1 MGGVLA
7 KSISFFTLPVYTTIF
22 SRSEYGTIEM
32 LTVIGS
38 FLGSILL
45 MGMDSAQS
53 MYFFKLK
60 KEGQQKQAQIVSS
73 ILQWRLISGA
83 IIVIFSTAISPVLNK
98 IFFGGKLS
106 WEYFLVS
113 FSGVLFIQI
122 TSQSAEVMRLLF
134 RPWSYIFVV
143 LSQSLLAAAI
153 ALILILK
160 FNQGILGFFWGG
172 FVAALLV
179 AAIGWFRVRSYLR
192 FDKLHFDLWP
202 MLLRFGLPLV
212 PASLAMYF
220 MNTSDRWF
228 IQHYHGEDELG
239 LYAVGAKFAMLSSLA
254 IETFRKAWWPLA
266 MDSMHSENGEK
277 TFILISNWYVCI
289 GSFFILILT
298 FLSPWLIE
306 FITGPDFHDS
316 WPIVGILTW
325 KGLLYGYFMIC
336 SAGIWRA
343 EKTYLNLY
351 ISLSILVV
359 GLILNFLIV
368 PTYGIIGA
376 SVATVFTF
384 FIWIVV
390 TSIVSNL
397 HWKIKFNYFFIL
409 SVFIISLS
417 VSYSFSL
424 GYL

>member
-1 MGGVLA
+1 MA

-98 IFFGGKLS
+98 IFFGGKLH

-172 FVAALLV
+172 LVAALLV

-228 IQHYHGEDELG
+228 IQYYHGEDELG

>member
-1 MGGVLA
+1 
-7 KSISFFTLPVYTTIF
+7 
-22 SRSEYGTIEM
+22 M

-60 KEGQQKQAQIVSS
+60 KEGHQKQAQIVSS

-83 IIVIFSTAISPVLNK
+83 IIVIFSTAISPVLNT
-98 IFFGGKLS
+98 IFFGGKLH

-134 RPWSYIFVV
+134 RPWSYILVV
-143 LSQSLLAAAI
+143 LSQSVMAAAV

-172 FVAALLV
+172 LVASFLV
-179 AAIGWFRVRSYLR
+179 AAIGWYRVRSYLR

-202 MLLRFGLPLV
+202 MLLRFGIPLV
-212 PASLAMYF
+212 PASLALYF

-228 IQHYHGEDELG
+228 IQHYHGDDALG

-266 MDSMHSENGEK
+266 MDSMHSEDGEK
-277 TFILISNWYVCI
+277 TFIFISNWYVCI
-289 GSFFILILT
+289 GSLFILILT
-298 FLSPWLIE
+298 FLSPWLVE

-316 WPIVGILTW
+316 WPIIGILTW

-336 SAGIWRA
+336 SAGIWKA

-351 ISLSILVV
+351 ISLSILVI

-368 PTYGIIGA
+368 PTYGIVGA

-384 FIWIVV
+384 IIWIVI
-390 TSIVSNL
+390 TSIVSNF
-397 HWKIKFNYFFIL
+397 HWRIKFNYFFII
-409 SVFIISLS
+409 SVFIISLTI
-417 VSYSFSL
+417 SYSFSL

>member
-1 MGGVLA
+1 
-7 KSISFFTLPVYTTIF
+7 
-22 SRSEYGTIEM
+22 M

-60 KEGQQKQAQIVSS
+60 KEGHQKQAQIVSS

-83 IIVIFSTAISPVLNK
+83 IIVIFSTAISPVLNT
-98 IFFGGKLS
+98 IFFGGKLH

-134 RPWSYIFVV
+134 RPWSYILVV
-143 LSQSLLAAAI
+143 LSQSVLAAAI
-153 ALILILK
+153 ALTLILK

-172 FVAALLV
+172 LVASLLV

-228 IQHYHGEDELG
+228 IQHYHGDDALG

-266 MDSMHSENGEK
+266 MDSMHSEDGEK
-277 TFILISNWYVCI
+277 TFIFISNWYVCS
-289 GSFFILILT
+289 GSLFILILT
-298 FLSPWLIE
+298 FLSPWLVE
-306 FITGPDFHDS
+306 FITGPNFHDS

-336 SAGIWRA
+336 SAGIWKA

-368 PTYGIIGA
+368 PTYGIVGA

-384 FIWIVV
+384 FIWIVI
-390 TSIVSNL
+390 TSIVSNF
-397 HWKIKFNYFFIL
+397 HWRIKFNYFFII
-409 SVFIISLS
+409 SVFIISLTI
-417 VSYSFSL
+417 SYSFSL

>member
-1 MGGVLA
+1 
-7 KSISFFTLPVYTTIF
+7 
-22 SRSEYGTIEM
+22 M

-60 KEGQQKQAQIVSS
+60 KEGHQKQAQIVSS
-73 ILQWRLISGA
+73 ILQWRLISGV

-98 IFFGGKLS
+98 IFFGGKLH

-134 RPWSYIFVV
+134 RPWSYILVV
-143 LSQSLLAAAI
+143 LSQSVLAAAI
-153 ALILILK
+153 ALTLILK

-172 FVAALLV
+172 LVASLLV

-228 IQHYHGEDELG
+228 IQHYHGDDALG

-266 MDSMHSENGEK
+266 MDSMHSEDGEK
-277 TFILISNWYVCI
+277 TFIFISNWYVCI
-289 GSFFILILT
+289 GSLFILILT
-298 FLSPWLIE
+298 FLSPWLVE
-306 FITGPDFHDS
+306 FITGPNFHDS

-336 SAGIWRA
+336 SAGIWKA

-368 PTYGIIGA
+368 PTYGIVGA

-384 FIWIVV
+384 FIWIVI
-390 TSIVSNL
+390 TSIVSNF
-397 HWKIKFNYFFIL
+397 HWRIKFNYFFII
-409 SVFIISLS
+409 SVFIISLTI
-417 VSYSFSL
+417 SYSFSL

>member
-1 MGGVLA
+1 
-7 KSISFFTLPVYTTIF
+7 
-22 SRSEYGTIEM
+22 M

-60 KEGQQKQAQIVSS
+60 KEGHQKQAQIVSS

-83 IIVIFSTAISPVLNK
+83 IIVIFSTAISPVLNT
-98 IFFGGKLS
+98 IFFGGKLH

-134 RPWSYIFVV
+134 RPWSYILVV
-143 LSQSLLAAAI
+143 LSQSVLAAAV
-153 ALILILK
+153 ALLLILK

-172 FVAALLV
+172 LVASLLV
-179 AAIGWFRVRSYLR
+179 AAIGWYRVRSYLR

-202 MLLRFGLPLV
+202 MLLRFGIPLV
-212 PASLAMYF
+212 PASLALYF

-228 IQHYHGEDELG
+228 IQHYHGDDALG

-266 MDSMHSENGEK
+266 MDSMHSEDGEK
-277 TFILISNWYVCI
+277 TFIFISNWYVCI
-289 GSFFILILT
+289 GSLFILILT
-298 FLSPWLIE
+298 FLSPWLVE

-316 WPIVGILTW
+316 WPIIGILTW

-336 SAGIWRA
+336 SAGIWKA

-351 ISLSILVV
+351 ISLSILVI

-368 PTYGIIGA
+368 PTYGIVGA

-384 FIWIVV
+384 IIWIVI
-390 TSIVSNL
+390 TSIVSNF
-397 HWKIKFNYFFIL
+397 HWRIKFNYFFII
-409 SVFIISLS
+409 SVFIISLTI
-417 VSYSFSL
+417 SYSFSL

>member
-1 MGGVLA
+1 MA

-60 KEGQQKQAQIVSS
+60 KEGHQKQAQIVSS

-83 IIVIFSTAISPVLNK
+83 IIVIFSTAISPVLNT
-98 IFFGGKLS
+98 IFFGGKLH

-134 RPWSYIFVV
+134 RPWSYILVV
-143 LSQSLLAAAI
+143 LSQSVMAAAV

-172 FVAALLV
+172 LVASLLV
-179 AAIGWFRVRSYLR
+179 AAIGWYRVRSYLR

-202 MLLRFGLPLV
+202 MLLRFGIPLV
-212 PASLAMYF
+212 PASLALYF

-228 IQHYHGEDELG
+228 IQHYHGDDALG

-266 MDSMHSENGEK
+266 MDSMHSEDGEK
-277 TFILISNWYVCI
+277 TFIFISNLYVCI
-289 GSFFILILT
+289 GSLFILILT
-298 FLSPWLIE
+298 FLSPWLVE
-306 FITGPDFHDS
+306 FITGPDFHDA
-316 WPIVGILTW
+316 WPIIGILTW

-336 SAGIWRA
+336 SAGIWKA

-351 ISLSILVV
+351 ISLSILVI

-368 PTYGIIGA
+368 PTYGIVGA

-384 FIWIVV
+384 IIWIVI
-390 TSIVSNL
+390 TSIVSNF
-397 HWKIKFNYFFIL
+397 HWRIKFNYFFII
-409 SVFIISLS
+409 SVFIISLTI
-417 VSYSFSL
+417 SYSFSL

>member
-1 MGGVLA
+1 
-7 KSISFFTLPVYTTIF
+7 
-22 SRSEYGTIEM
+22 M

-60 KEGQQKQAQIVSS
+60 KEGHQKQAQIVSS

-83 IIVIFSTAISPVLNK
+83 IIVIFSTAISPVLNT
-98 IFFGGKLS
+98 IFFGGKLH

-122 TSQSAEVMRLLF
+122 TSQSAEDMRLLF
-134 RPWSYIFVV
+134 RPWSYILVV
-143 LSQSLLAAAI
+143 LSQSVLAAAI
-153 ALILILK
+153 ALTLILK

-172 FVAALLV
+172 LVASLLV

-202 MLLRFGLPLV
+202 MLLRFGIPLV
-212 PASLAMYF
+212 PASLALYF

-228 IQHYHGEDELG
+228 IQHYHGDDALG

-266 MDSMHSENGEK
+266 MDSMHSEDGEK
-277 TFILISNWYVCI
+277 TFIFISNWYVCS
-289 GSFFILILT
+289 GSLFILILT
-298 FLSPWLIE
+298 FLSPWLVE
-306 FITGPDFHDS
+306 FITGPNFHDS

-336 SAGIWRA
+336 SAGIWKA

-368 PTYGIIGA
+368 PTYGIVGA

-384 FIWIVV
+384 FIWIVI
-390 TSIVSNL
+390 TSIVSNF
-397 HWKIKFNYFFIL
+397 HWRIKFNYFFII
-409 SVFIISLS
+409 SVFIISLTI
-417 VSYSFSL
+417 SYSFSL

>member
-1 MGGVLA
+1 
-7 KSISFFTLPVYTTIF
+7 
-22 SRSEYGTIEM
+22 M

-172 FVAALLV
+172 LVAALLV

-336 SAGIWRA
+336 SAGIWKA

-417 VSYSFSL
+417 ASYSFSL

>member
-1 MGGVLA
+1 
-7 KSISFFTLPVYTTIF
+7 
-22 SRSEYGTIEM
+22 M

-172 FVAALLV
+172 LVAALFV

-336 SAGIWRA
+336 SAGIWKA

>member
-1 MGGVLA
+1 
-7 KSISFFTLPVYTTIF
+7 
-22 SRSEYGTIEM
+22 M

-60 KEGQQKQAQIVSS
+60 KEGHQKQAQIVSS

-83 IIVIFSTAISPVLNK
+83 IIVIFSTAISPVLNT
-98 IFFGGKLS
+98 IFFGGKLH

-134 RPWSYIFVV
+134 RPWSYILVV
-143 LSQSLLAAAI
+143 LSQSVLAAAV

-172 FVAALLV
+172 LVASFLV
-179 AAIGWFRVRSYLR
+179 AAIGWYRVRSYLR

-202 MLLRFGLPLV
+202 MLLRFGIPLV
-212 PASLAMYF
+212 PASLALYF

-228 IQHYHGEDELG
+228 IQHYHGDDALG

-266 MDSMHSENGEK
+266 MDSMHSEDGEK
-277 TFILISNWYVCI
+277 TFIFISNWYVCI
-289 GSFFILILT
+289 GSLFILILT
-298 FLSPWLIE
+298 FLSPWLVE

-316 WPIVGILTW
+316 WPIIGILTW

-336 SAGIWRA
+336 SAGIWKT

-351 ISLSILVV
+351 ISLSILVI
-359 GLILNFLIV
+359 GLFLNFLIV
-368 PTYGIIGA
+368 PTYGIVGA

-384 FIWIVV
+384 IIWIVI
-390 TSIVSNL
+390 TSIVSNF
-397 HWKIKFNYFFIL
+397 HWRIKFNYFFII
-409 SVFIISLS
+409 SVFIISLTI
-417 VSYSFSL
+417 SYSFSL

>member
-1 MGGVLA
+1 MA

-228 IQHYHGEDELG
+228 IQHYHGDDELG

-325 KGLLYGYFMIC
+325 TGLLYGYFMIC
-336 SAGIWRA
+336 SAGIWKA